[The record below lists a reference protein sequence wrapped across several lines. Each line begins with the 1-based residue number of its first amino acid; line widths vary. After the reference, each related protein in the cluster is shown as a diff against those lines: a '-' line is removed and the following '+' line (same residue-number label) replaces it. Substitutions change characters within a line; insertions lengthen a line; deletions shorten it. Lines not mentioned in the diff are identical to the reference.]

1 MRQRRRRYSA
11 GEAARWRHSWLELI
25 QTSGPFLTLPVV
37 DRVFPDGLPEVLL
50 GARRA
55 VRTAV
60 ADALDSRGATR
71 HRAMRA
77 VLCEALN
84 WDEHLRLDTEL
95 PAALAE
101 PVVEHG
107 LVLRPDIGFYAEPKV
122 DVESPE
128 VDPGDDVEDGE
139 DDAAE
144 AVPPTTGSGPW
155 RLLGMVSEWG
165 THPLART
172 STNGWAASPVE
183 RLAVMLRA
191 RGVPIG
197 LVTDGRWWAVV
208 WAPAGGTTGAAVW
221 DASLFG
227 EEPESFRAFVA
238 LLTRARFLAVAD
250 ADTLPAL
257 LTESVSAQEEVTDN
271 LGRQVRDAVELL
283 VGTLD
288 RLDADSGVLAG
299 VSDDDLYDGVVTV
312 MMRLVFL
319 LFAEERRLLPNDDDV
334 YVAAYSVGRLVE
346 QLEAAESLAG
356 AQALEHRTGAW
367 HRLLAV
373 SRALH
378 AGIAHEDLRLPAYGG
393 GLFDPDRFPWLE
405 GRVAGRAEDAA
416 ARPPDVDDRTVLRLL
431 RAVQYVEV
439 NGERRR
445 LTFRALDVEQIGYVY
460 EGLLEL
466 EVRTAQEVTLSLVRP
481 AAWPKGKAPA
491 EATLTEAVERLGS
504 PTGPTMAEWV
514 AVRTGWSATRL
525 AKVFQ
530 TPLEAERR
538 SGLLRATGGD
548 TDLVGALEPYAGVLR
563 WDELGRPRVTLP
575 GRRYIAPSTRRAST
589 GTHYTPRSLAEDVAG
604 HALEALVFRP
614 GPLETADRTTW
625 RIRPS
630 TELLDLR
637 VADIAMGSG
646 AFLVAAC
653 RYLADRLVEAWE
665 VEGRPAALLAARHRT
680 AQRLSADAEVEQV
693 ALEARR
699 LVAEHCLYGVDVN
712 PLAVEMAK
720 LSLWLVTMDRERP
733 FGFLDDR
740 LVAGDSLLGLASV
753 RQLTTLHA
761 NPDGGEHSLDTALTE
776 DALKLAADI
785 RRQITAQAVVTKR
798 DVDHK
803 NALLKQAQALT
814 RDLETVADAVTGV
827 GLAAASLPAKRANDA
842 FRALSWKVST
852 ASQDL
857 TADLAAELA
866 LVQAGRPATATPR
879 VPLHWPL
886 AFPEVFADTATPGF
900 DAIIGN
906 PPFLGGKKISG
917 TLGDDYLAWLARWD
931 GRRVKG
937 NADLA
942 ARFVLRAE
950 RLLSK
955 RGQLGYI
962 ATNTLVQ
969 GDTLE
974 VGLAEAARRGM
985 TIRRGAPSHPWPSAS
1000 ANLEIVDVWA
1010 SRAPIAPDGL
1020 RVLAGEEV
1028 PAIGAD
1034 LEPVGRVT
1042 GRPQRLP
1049 ENDTVAFIGSYVLG
1063 LGFTMTQEQAEVLI
1077 ARDPRNADVLQPY
1090 VIGQDLNQRP
1100 DSSASRW
1107 IINFREWPL
1116 QRAAEYP
1123 ELLAIVDRDVRP
1135 ERQQKDAVKY
1145 PRMVHEWWKFWQYRQ
1160 GLEGA
1165 IAELDHVLAICLHS
1179 SAVVPVRVPTGSAFS
1194 HGAAVFALD
1203 DFASFA
1209 VLSSSVHTIWAV
1221 RYASTLE
1228 TRIRYTP
1235 SDVFLT
1241 LPRPPATPEL
1251 HRLGGQLDSE
1261 RRALMLGRSWGLTS
1275 TYNHVDD
1282 PADRDPAVVALRELH
1297 AEIDA
1302 AVLAAYGWDLD
1313 LEIGHHPTKIGTRW
1327 TVSRRARF
1335 ELLDL
1340 LLEENHRRAGLLP

>member
-37 DRVFPDGLPEVLL
+37 DRVFPDGLPEVPS

-71 HRAMRA
+71 HRAIRA

-107 LVLRPDIGFYAEPKV
+107 LALRPDIGFYAEPKV

-183 RLAVMLRA
+183 RLAVLLRA

-319 LFAEERRLLPNDDDV
+319 LFAEERRLLPSDDDV

-356 AQALEHRTGAW
+356 GQALEHRTGAW

-378 AGIAHEDLRLPAYGG
+378 AGIAHEDLRLPPYGG

-405 GRVAGRAEDAA
+405 GRVAGGAEDAA

-514 AVRTGWSATRL
+514 AVRTGWSSTRL

-548 TDLVGALEPYAGVLR
+548 TDLVAALEPYAGVLR
-563 WDELGRPRVTLP
+563 WDELGRPSVTMP
-575 GRRYIAPSTRRAST
+575 GRRYIAPSTRRAAT
-589 GTHYTPRSLAEDVAG
+589 GTHYTPRALAEDVAG
-604 HALEALVFRP
+604 NALEPLAYRP
-614 GPLETADRTTW
+614 GPLETADRSTW

-630 TELLDLR
+630 TGCSTCGWR
-637 VADIAMGSG
+637 TSPWGPARSWWPRAGTWPTVWS
-646 AFLVAAC
+646 
-653 RYLADRLVEAWE
+653 RH
-665 VEGRPAALLAARHRT
+665 GR
-680 AQRLSADAEVEQV
+680 
-693 ALEARR
+693 RR
-699 LVAEHCLYGVDVN
+699 AG
-712 PLAVEMAK
+712 P
-720 LSLWLVTMDRERP
+720 ERC
-733 FGFLDDR
+733 
-740 LVAGDSLLGLASV
+740 SLLGTAS
-753 RQLTTLHA
+753 
-761 NPDGGEHSLDTALTE
+761 
-776 DALKLAADI
+776 
-785 RRQITAQAVVTKR
+785 RRGCPPMPR
-798 DVDHK
+798 WRRSPS
-803 NALLKQAQALT
+803 T
-814 RDLETVADAVTGV
+814 R
-827 GLAAASLPAKRANDA
+827 AASSP
-842 FRALSWKVST
+842 ST
-852 ASQDL
+852 AC
-857 TADLAAELA
+857 
-866 LVQAGRPATATPR
+866 
-879 VPLHWPL
+879 
-886 AFPEVFADTATPGF
+886 
-900 DAIIGN
+900 
-906 PPFLGGKKISG
+906 
-917 TLGDDYLAWLARWD
+917 
-931 GRRVKG
+931 
-937 NADLA
+937 
-942 ARFVLRAE
+942 
-950 RLLSK
+950 
-955 RGQLGYI
+955 
-962 ATNTLVQ
+962 
-969 GDTLE
+969 
-974 VGLAEAARRGM
+974 
-985 TIRRGAPSHPWPSAS
+985 
-1000 ANLEIVDVWA
+1000 
-1010 SRAPIAPDGL
+1010 
-1020 RVLAGEEV
+1020 
-1028 PAIGAD
+1028 
-1034 LEPVGRVT
+1034 T
-1042 GRPQRLP
+1042 GW
-1049 ENDTVAFIGSYVLG
+1049 TS
-1063 LGFTMTQEQAEVLI
+1063 
-1077 ARDPRNADVLQPY
+1077 
-1090 VIGQDLNQRP
+1090 
-1100 DSSASRW
+1100 
-1107 IINFREWPL
+1107 
-1116 QRAAEYP
+1116 
-1123 ELLAIVDRDVRP
+1123 
-1135 ERQQKDAVKY
+1135 
-1145 PRMVHEWWKFWQYRQ
+1145 
-1160 GLEGA
+1160 
-1165 IAELDHVLAICLHS
+1165 
-1179 SAVVPVRVPTGSAFS
+1179 
-1194 HGAAVFALD
+1194 
-1203 DFASFA
+1203 
-1209 VLSSSVHTIWAV
+1209 
-1221 RYASTLE
+1221 
-1228 TRIRYTP
+1228 TP
-1235 SDVFLT
+1235 S
-1241 LPRPPATPEL
+1241 P
-1251 HRLGGQLDSE
+1251 
-1261 RRALMLGRSWGLTS
+1261 
-1275 TYNHVDD
+1275 
-1282 PADRDPAVVALRELH
+1282 
-1297 AEIDA
+1297 
-1302 AVLAAYGWDLD
+1302 
-1313 LEIGHHPTKIGTRW
+1313 
-1327 TVSRRARF
+1327 
-1335 ELLDL
+1335 
-1340 LLEENHRRAGLLP
+1340 